1 MLEPAL
7 GPERAL
13 ALAPERALVLV
24 LAPEQ
29 VQAAGSTMKEADYLH
44 FHRLHHKR

>member
-1 MLEPAL
+1 VLEPAL

-13 ALAPERALVLV
+13 ALAPERALV